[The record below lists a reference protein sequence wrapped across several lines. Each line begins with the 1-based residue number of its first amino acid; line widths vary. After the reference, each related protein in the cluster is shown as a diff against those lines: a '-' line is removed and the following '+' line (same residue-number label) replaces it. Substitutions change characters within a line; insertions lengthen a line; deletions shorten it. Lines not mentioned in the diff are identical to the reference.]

1 MTRPRTVKLAL
12 AVAAASVAALAASV
26 ALGQV
31 SGTWNLEWN
40 AISGGG
46 GVSSADPYAVRGVI
60 GQPVVGGP
68 STGGSYA
75 VTSGFVA
82 GMGEIKFKAFLP
94 LISRGP

>member
-1 MTRPRTVKLAL
+1 MPRTRVLRLAIL
-12 AVAAASVAALAASV
+12 GAAGSGVLLAATV
-26 ALGQV
+26 AFGQV

-40 AISGGG
+40 VISGGG
-46 GVSSADPYAVRGVI
+46 GVSSQDPYAVRGIV
-60 GQPVVGGP
+60 GQAVAGGP
-68 STGGSYA
+68 STGGNYA